1 MALAPKSSP
10 PCAMPEPG
18 WRRFFLP
25 TSLFAMTT
33 KTTPSAAENTP
44 AASISTP
51 LAAAQERFLSAILP
65 HAAKK
70 LQNLTLKFL
79 RSSPCAKQHFAD
91 LAANAH
97 TQLVH
102 DYHTALQRTCD
113 SVLQI
118 YTHNLQNILK
128 AIEATHETRLV
139 LHRAWQKTLITVAF
153 MALASTG
160 LWSFGR
166 WTGRERDGEIAKL
179 RVTLAVREAELE
191 ASSMKL
197 RQHQKLIDWVSLT
210 QKPDGSIWAICEN
223 ESRVLGT
230 YRLRSPVPQ

>member
-1 MALAPKSSP
+1 
-10 PCAMPEPG
+10 
-18 WRRFFLP
+18 
-25 TSLFAMTT
+25 
-33 KTTPSAAENTP
+33 
-44 AASISTP
+44 
-51 LAAAQERFLSAILP
+51 LAAAQERFLAAILP

-97 TQLVH
+97 TQLMH

-113 SVLQI
+113 SIVQV
-118 YTHNLQNILK
+118 YTHNLHNILR
-128 AIEATHETRLV
+128 AIETTHETRLV
-139 LHRAWQKTLITVAF
+139 LHRAWQKTLIAVAV

-166 WTGRERDGEIAKL
+166 WTGRETNGEIAKL

-191 ASSMKL
+191 ASSMKI
-197 RQHQKLIDWVSLT
+197 REQQKLIDLVSLT